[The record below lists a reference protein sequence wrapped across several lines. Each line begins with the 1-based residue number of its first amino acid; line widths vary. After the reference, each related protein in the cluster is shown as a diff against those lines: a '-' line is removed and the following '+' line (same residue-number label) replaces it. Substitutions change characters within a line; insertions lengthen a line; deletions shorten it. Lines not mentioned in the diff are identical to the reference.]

1 MFSRRVFSAVAGQAL
16 RPQSNPILSS
26 RFAPLQKSFL
36 STETRSAIDK
46 AVGSAPVVLFMK
58 GTPETPQCGF
68 SRASIQ
74 ILGLQGVN
82 PQKFTA
88 FNVLEDEELRSG
100 IKEYSDWPT
109 VPQLYVEKEFV
120 GGTDIMMSMHQD
132 GSLAK
137 LLEEK
142 GVLVPA
148 EDRPCPSDARRYR
161 SGLPH
166 AFSPGGRRSR
176 DVLALREDSRLD
188 FTPCLDTAFISS
200 TIFAVAR
207 PTAAIFEPH
216 HRNCSMKR
224 GNHPAQA
231 ASKAGDIDLGRQ
243 GHKRGVKRQ
252 NSTVFIG
259 SLFDGPRAI
268 RRKVDEQQQYI
279 EAEGKGE
286 PSFQRHST
294 MRKQAERHP
303 SYRRFL
309 EATERYKE
317 GVHNAGEQLIDP
329 VFEELVGR
337 INGLDVHGKPLGL
350 HGTITETDMKEADR
364 LADAL
369 STPFEGEVIQVGI
382 KQGNGTVERR
392 QVNLS
397 DNLKKSET
405 NFEQR
410 KKTYNERFET
420 YHEVCHS
427 IEALLAE
434 LSDANNADIQQA
446 EAELNAELAEI
457 DRCKRTHQEQSLR
470 ELSDVH
476 AKNKA
481 ESDAM
486 ARKMQ
491 DFLIALQ

>member
-1 MFSRRVFSAVAGQAL
+1 
-16 RPQSNPILSS
+16 
-26 RFAPLQKSFL
+26 
-36 STETRSAIDK
+36 
-46 AVGSAPVVLFMK
+46 
-58 GTPETPQCGF
+58 
-68 SRASIQ
+68 
-74 ILGLQGVN
+74 
-82 PQKFTA
+82 
-88 FNVLEDEELRSG
+88 
-100 IKEYSDWPT
+100 
-109 VPQLYVEKEFV
+109 
-120 GGTDIMMSMHQD
+120 MSMHQD

-142 GVLVPA
+142 GHTLCTINFAVNPA
-148 EDRPCPSDARRYR
+148 RAVYTAASPIVKERECYHRWWLAASPHVCPS
-161 SGLPH
+161 
-166 AFSPGGRRSR
+166 GGRRSR
-176 DVLALREDSRLD
+176 DALALQEDRRLD
-188 FTPCLDTAFISS
+188 FTSCPDTAFISS
-200 TIFAVAR
+200 TVFAVAR
-207 PTAAIFEPH
+207 LTAAIFTLH
-216 HRNCSMKR
+216 YQNCSMKR
-224 GNHPAQA
+224 SNHPAQA
-231 ASKAGDIDLGRQ
+231 ASEAGDFERDLQ

-259 SLFDGPRAI
+259 SLFDGSRAT

-294 MRKQAERHP
+294 LRRQAEKHP
-303 SYRRFL
+303 CYRRFL
-309 EATERYKE
+309 ERYKE
-317 GVHNAGEQLIDP
+317 GVHNAGEQFIDP
-329 VFEELVGR
+329 VFDELVGR

-350 HGTITETDMKEADR
+350 HGTISETDMKEADR
-364 LADAL
+364 LAAAL
-369 STPFEGEVIQVGI
+369 STPFEGEVIHVGI
-382 KQGNGTVERR
+382 KHGNGTVERR

-397 DNLKKSET
+397 DNLKKSEA
-405 NFEQR
+405 NFEKH

-427 IEALLAE
+427 IDALLAE
-434 LSDANNADIQQA
+434 LSDANNADIQRA

-457 DRCKRTHQEQSLR
+457 DRSKRTHQEQSLR